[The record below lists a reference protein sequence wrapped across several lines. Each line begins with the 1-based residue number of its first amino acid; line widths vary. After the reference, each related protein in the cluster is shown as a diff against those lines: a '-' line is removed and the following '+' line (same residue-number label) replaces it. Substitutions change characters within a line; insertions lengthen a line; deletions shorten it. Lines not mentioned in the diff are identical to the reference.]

1 MDAVVEITQA
11 VLLPE
16 LMTGLTDCGCLTESV
31 APHACRVVQPH
42 DSNPEHT
49 RVELDFFLRAW
60 KISHPGVE
68 TAVNYLN

>member
-1 MDAVVEITQA
+1 MDAVVEITPA

-16 LMTGLTDCGCLTESV
+16 LMTGLADCGCFTESV
-31 APHACRVVQPH
+31 APAACRVVQPH

-60 KISHPGVE
+60 EIRHPGVE
-68 TAVNYLN
+68 TAVSYLN